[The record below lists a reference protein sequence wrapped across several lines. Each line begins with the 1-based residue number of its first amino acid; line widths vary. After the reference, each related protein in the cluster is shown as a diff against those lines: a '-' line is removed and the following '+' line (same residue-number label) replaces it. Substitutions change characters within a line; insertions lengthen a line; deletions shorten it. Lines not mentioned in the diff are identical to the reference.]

1 MQLTSFDGSWFALQI
16 KAGHER
22 ATALMLRHKGYE
34 EFLPLCKVKRRW
46 SDRIKEI
53 QVPLFPG
60 YLFCQFSPHVGAPI
74 ITTPGVIR
82 IVGIGKTPVAVSDEE
97 ISAVQRLV
105 KSGLN
110 TQPWPYLRVGQTVRI
125 ESGPLEDLEG
135 IVLVIKNHHRLIV
148 SVSLLQRSVAVEID
162 RDWVSPAGFSSNSGD
177 QPSLQQSVTE
187 LSRRY

>member
-16 KAGHER
+16 KARHER

-60 YLFCQFSPHVGAPI
+60 YLFCQFNPHVGAPI

-82 IVGIGKTPVAVSDEE
+82 IVGVGKTPVAVSDEE

-162 RDWVSPAGFSSNSGD
+162 RDWVNPIGFSSNSGD